1 METTNKLK
9 DINEV
14 LEFLY
19 QEYPNCFKAKDGI
32 KPLKVGIFKDIAER
46 IEGNETVSKTQVR
59 QALRKYTSNWRYL
72 ESVTQNEF
80 RIDLDGNQAEK
91 IEQEHIEHAK
101 QALEESRAKR
111 KAAKPMNKGK
121 RPPRREGGRDG
132 APRDANR
139 GADTKSYKKR
149 PFDKNKPHDKHAK
162 VNTKPVEEAP
172 VKRSGKVEPLPAS
185 EVKVNAKVKVKLGQ
199 ALVNATIREVKNDE
213 VFVELV
219 TGMQV
224 KTKADSLYFI

>member
-19 QEYPNCFKAKDGI
+19 KEFPNCFKAKDGI

-46 IEGNETVSKTQVR
+46 IESSEQVSKTQVR

-80 RIDLDGNQAEK
+80 RIDLDGNNAEK
-91 IEQEHIEHAK
+91 IEAEHIEHAQK
-101 QALEESRAKR
+101 ALEESRAKR
-111 KAAKPMNKGK
+111 AAKKPAPRGK
-121 RPPRREGGRDG
+121 RPFNKRDG
-132 APRDANR
+132 E
-139 GADTKSYKKR
+139 GAETKPYKKR
-149 PFDKNKPHDKHAK
+149 PFDRNRSDDKRAK
-162 VNTKPVEEAP
+162 VNTKQEQQAP

-199 ALVNATIREVKNDE
+199 ALVNATITEVNKDE
-213 VFVELV
+213 VHVELV

>member
-19 QEYPNCFKAKDGI
+19 QEFPQCFKQKDGI

-46 IEGNETVSKTQVR
+46 IEGSEKVSKTQVR

-72 ESVTQNEF
+72 DAVTKSEF
-80 RIDLDGNQAEK
+80 RIDLDGNEGEK
-91 IEQEHIEHAK
+91 VEQEHIDHAQK
-101 QALEESRAKR
+101 ALDESRAKLAKR
-111 KAAKPMNKGK
+111 KKHQRPRQDSDAKSFKKKPAHTAKNGDK
-121 RPPRREGGRDG
+121 RN
-132 APRDANR
+132 AS
-139 GADTKSYKKR
+139 T
-149 PFDKNKPHDKHAK
+149 NKPA
-162 VNTKPVEEAP
+162 TP

-185 EVKVNAKVKVKLGQ
+185 EVKVNNKVKVKLGQ
-199 ALVNATIREVKNDE
+199 ALVNAVITEVNKE
-213 VFVELV
+213 EIHVELV

-224 KTKADSLYFI
+224 KTKADSLYII